1 MINFISFGYHGW
13 VGQFGTIIKPVALS
27 LTIFCRSRFIMEN
40 GGKA

>member
-27 LTIFCRSRFIMEN
+27 LTIFCITRFITEN